1 MNIKSHTI
9 EYFPWLRGIFIFS
22 KFTLNGN
29 LPILHGLFILRSSSV
44 PNSMELPSSTDFA
57 PTLVR
62 RKSEGTREDE
72 RKKIRGI
79 SWVYFSFLHI
89 TYTKQ
94 RDMPLI
100 TNCKHFYIFTLQFIT
115 KTDLIPDKISL
126 QRFIYLLFAIIP
138 CMFVAFCLTLHPISR
153 HFESKSTV
161 NLTQIKEKT
170 SKSYEKALDYPHD
183 HDGHYRYWRFVRR

>member
-1 MNIKSHTI
+1 M
-9 EYFPWLRGIFIFS
+9 GIFIFS

-29 LPILHGLFILRSSSV
+29 IPTLHGLFILRSSSV
-44 PNSMELPSSTDFA
+44 PNSMKLPSSTDFA

-89 TYTKQ
+89 RLTKQ
-94 RDMPLI
+94 HNKAII
-100 TNCKHFYIFTLQFIT
+100 TNCKHFYVFTLQFIT
-115 KTDLIPDKISL
+115 KIVFIRNKISHS
-126 QRFIYLLFAIIP
+126 RFTRLLFAMFYCVII
-138 CMFVAFCLTLHPISR
+138 VFCLTLHPILR

-183 HDGHYRYWRFVRR
+183 HDGHYRYWRFVRWRTFVRV